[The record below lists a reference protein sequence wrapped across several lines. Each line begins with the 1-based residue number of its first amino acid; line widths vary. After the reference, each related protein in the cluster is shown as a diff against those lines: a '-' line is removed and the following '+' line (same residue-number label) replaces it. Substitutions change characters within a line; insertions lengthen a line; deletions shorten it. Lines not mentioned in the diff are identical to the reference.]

1 MLSLCITISI
11 AVNDEEEDIGPYFEE
26 TQVDNVG
33 SPQPGT
39 SYSQETRP
47 RLSAYDNE
55 TLVMNDDDDDES
67 LPEEKSEE
75 QIESERS
82 LSPDVLA
89 VFKEGDEI
97 EIMTDYSD
105 SEDEMDKSR
114 ESQKSTDI
122 KLKVENKDI
131 KLKDVT
137 NLKESGAVDTSMDAS
152 VSSSELTRIYIDD
165 GNETA
170 DKTLNESGD
179 VKDLLS
185 NKSEKDGYPFSPEV
199 VFIGKDDEKKDR
211 VTEYIDDDLIDLAKQ
226 VTEKQHGSDSDSDV
240 EIQDVEN
247 VNRSK
252 SKTDNDRNTQ
262 NTMQPSKTESINE
275 TQKLQSVH
283 IQPDETSSVLP
294 SVAADQVKKSSLS
307 SNDSVFSGSHLQ
319 KSTSAGMDLI
329 PLSKVAVLP
338 STSHN
343 FTVQKV
349 KQFVGVLE
357 TNKIQ
362 TVLEKQESSDSVR
375 TASSSILIETE
386 TPKDDKISEEQKQTA
401 KVTQTQ
407 TTINSGQTVTSNSS
421 NEKAGTTEKN
431 SVDSSSKPVEIT
443 CIDRDHMERRRTDRS
458 ESPISCIS
466 IDSTEDIPV
475 PETSVKP
482 KVSMKPN
489 VSGNLSSQSSLT
501 VANPPKHGVQTK
513 NIVGSI
519 KNNVQTVNIGTTKNI
534 EPVKNIVQT
543 KAWNSTSLHTYN
555 SVQTKNV
562 GSTRN
567 SVRGLSGNLS
577 HLSSSGNIVH
587 PGKGNVLTKN
597 IHTSPT
603 KNIWHAQNNMHAQ
616 NNVQTKARN
625 ISGIL
630 SPQSS
635 VNIVQPRK
643 DNGLTKNLPVSPIK
657 NIGYAQNSVQ
667 TKNVGSTKNQSP
679 QSSGSIVH
687 PRKDN
692 VLTKNIYTSPIK
704 NFGHAQNS
712 YQTKSWDNMYAKK
725 NVQSK
730 MMGSMSMHTNYSVQT
745 KGNNLANSTVQAK
758 CIMKGKDS
766 IQSKNSVNKTTGTP
780 AKTSPHTK
788 NTINSTVQG
797 KHNVRSKLDVNKP
810 NSQAKASQHTKNT
823 VATVEDDD
831 SDIEILEEYN
841 INDGYY
847 DETQVEYYPEDNQ
860 AAYYDD
866 NSSKK
871 DSQGSNFNDYAS
883 SKNLNYS
890 DGSYSYDESG
900 LEWEEEEYRLDST
913 SSGTYAN
920 DSTVQ
925 YGTYEEEITSTFGDP
940 ADFKAPNKIT
950 KEQFR
955 AACVKLKKPEVQRRS
970 PSLLKKPVAQ
980 NPTPSQIR
988 AIKQEASLDP
998 IEIYDEPDST
1008 PYEDEMEV
1016 SSSCQNELIVLSD
1029 SE

>member
-1 MLSLCITISI
+1 MFSLCITISI

-39 SYSQETRP
+39 SYCQETRP

-55 TLVMNDDDDDES
+55 TLVMNDDDDES

-262 NTMQPSKTESINE
+262 NTMQPSKTESTNE
-275 TQKLQSVH
+275 TQKLQSVQ
-283 IQPDETSSVLP
+283 IQPDETSTVHP
-294 SVAADQVKKSSLS
+294 SVAADQVKKGSPS

-329 PLSKVAVLP
+329 PLSEIAALP

-357 TNKIQ
+357 TNKKQ
-362 TVLEKQESSDSVR
+362 NVLEKQESSECVR

-401 KVTQTQ
+401 KVTQTK
-407 TTINSGQTVTSNSS
+407 TTINSGQTTTSNSS
-421 NEKAGTTEKN
+421 NEKAGTTDKI
-431 SVDSSSKPVEIT
+431 SVDSTSKPVEIT

-489 VSGNLSSQSSLT
+489 VSGNLSSHSSLT
-501 VANPPKHGVQTK
+501 VANPPKHSVQTK
-513 NIVGSI
+513 NIVST
-519 KNNVQTVNIGTTKNI
+519 KGTTKNI
-534 EPVKNIVQT
+534 GPAKNIVQT

-562 GSTRN
+562 ESTRN
-567 SVRGLSGNLS
+567 SVRGLSGNPS
-577 HLSSSGNIVH
+577 HLTSSGNIIH

-597 IHTSPT
+597 INTSPT
-603 KNIWHAQNNMHAQ
+603 KNIWQAQ

-625 ISGIL
+625 ISGFP

-643 DNGLTKNLPVSPIK
+643 DNGLTKNLSPIK
-657 NIGYAQNSVQ
+657 NIGFAQNSVQ
-667 TKNVGSTKNQSP
+667 TKNVGYTKSQSP
-679 QSSGSIVH
+679 QSSGNIVH
-687 PRKDN
+687 PEKGN
-692 VLTKNIYTSPIK
+692 VLTKNISPTK

-712 YQTKSWDNMYAKK
+712 FQTKSWDMYAKK
-725 NVQSK
+725 NVQSRV
-730 MMGSMSMHTNYSVQT
+730 MGSMSMHTNYSVQR
-745 KGNNLANSTVQAK
+745 KGNHNLANINVQAK

-766 IQSKNSVNKTTGTP
+766 IQSKNSVNKTTGTQ

-847 DETQVEYYPEDNQ
+847 DEAQVEYYPEDNQ

-900 LEWEEEEYRLDST
+900 LEWEEEEFRLDST

-920 DSTVQ
+920 DSTVH

-955 AACVKLKKPEVQRRS
+955 AACVKLKKPEVQRPS
-970 PSLLKKPVAQ
+970 PSSLKKPVAQ